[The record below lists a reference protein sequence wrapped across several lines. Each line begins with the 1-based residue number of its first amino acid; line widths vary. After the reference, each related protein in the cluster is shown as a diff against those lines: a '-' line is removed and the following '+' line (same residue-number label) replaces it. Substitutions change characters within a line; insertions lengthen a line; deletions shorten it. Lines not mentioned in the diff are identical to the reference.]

1 MRIRDGIIGDTPAL
15 VDMNAKMAMETE
27 HKTLDR
33 AVLERG
39 VSRLLADRTLGR
51 YFVAVDDPVPGVG
64 AGASERVV
72 GCLMITTEWSD
83 WRDGHFWWIQ
93 SVYVVEDA
101 RRRGV

>member
-15 VDMNAKMAMETE
+15 VDMNAKMAWETE

-33 AVLERG
+33 AVLARG
-39 VSRLLADRTLGR
+39 VSRLLTDRALGR
-51 YFVAVDDPVPGVG
+51 YFVAVDDAVG
-64 AGASERVV
+64 GERVV

-93 SVYVVEDA
+93 SVDVVEDA
-101 RRRGV
+101 RRRGVYRALH